1 MIPLKREDVPGYVL
15 SVRKKMG
22 LSCRELAGRLY
33 VTEATATDWEWGNS
47 VKLPGTESFIRLAN
61 MAGDLDFTV
70 DDIPRIFRM
79 IRKAARLNQK
89 AFASC
94 LQISN
99 GGLISSYEHGRIIPR
114 LSIFLRVLK
123 FADENGIKITKE
135 ATP

>member
-1 MIPLKREDVPGYVL
+1 MIPFEREDIPSYVL
-15 SVRKKMG
+15 RVRKKMG

-33 VTEATATDWEWGNS
+33 VTEATATNWEWENT

-79 IRKAARLNQK
+79 IRKTARLNQN
-89 AFASC
+89 AFADC
-94 LQISN
+94 LQICN
-99 GGLISSYEHGRIIPR
+99 GGLISGYENGHIIPR

-123 FADENGIKITKE
+123 FADENGIKFTKE
-135 ATP
+135 AAT